1 MDEPEPMDFS
11 WFFFIGKAK
20 LNLSFKETG
29 RLTLRMFGRLYQ
41 YYKDDFDIEMRL
53 WQSHKTYADVARE
66 QHQDD
71 EWL

>member
-1 MDEPEPMDFS
+1 MDFS
-11 WFFFIGKAK
+11 WFFFIGKTK

-41 YYKDDFDIEMRL
+41 YYKDDFDIEMNL
-53 WQSHKTYADVARE
+53 WKGHKTYADVARE